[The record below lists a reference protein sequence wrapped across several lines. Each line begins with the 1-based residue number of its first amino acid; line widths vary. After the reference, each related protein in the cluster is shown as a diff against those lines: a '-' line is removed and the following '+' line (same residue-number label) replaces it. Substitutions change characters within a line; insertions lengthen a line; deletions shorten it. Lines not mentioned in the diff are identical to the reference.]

1 MGSERGRS
9 LELRASPD
17 AVFTAALGLAQHAD
31 DSEIRAVHNEGR
43 ALIVRRQ
50 TKRLSWSK
58 LVMIRVFPLDDG
70 CSVNVAV
77 QSLPEGAGGML
88 DGIRNGKMVEQYF
101 DDIQGS
107 LDGAIHAPATMIE
120 SHYVRDDGST
130 CPWADPDEFPEF

>member
-9 LELRASPD
+9 LEFRASPE
-17 AVFTAALGLAQHAD
+17 AVFTAALGLVQNAD
-31 DSEIRAVHNEGR
+31 DSELRAIHNEGR
-43 ALIVRRQ
+43 ALIVRRK

-58 LVMIRVFPLDDG
+58 LVMVRVFPAAGG

-88 DGIRNGKMVEQYF
+88 DGIRNGKIVQQYF

-107 LDGAIHAPATMIE
+107 LDGVIRAPATMIE

-130 CPWADPDEFPEF
+130 VPWRNPDDFPEF